1 MSTSTMKT
9 RILFKTDT
17 KENWDLQEY
26 NFQTLKGELYFYTDY
41 LDSGKINHQGE
52 KIYIPQLKIGDG
64 SSPLSKIVFVKNDYI
79 TNSQI
84 DALFNLGSSDS
95 SILGRGTLG
104 SFILGKS
111 TSTPDSATNILDS
124 AILDSIIL
132 D

>member
-1 MSTSTMKT
+1 MSTSAMKT

-84 DALFNLGSSDS
+84 DALFNLDS
-95 SILGRGTLG
+95 SNSGILGKGTLG

-111 TSTPDSATNILDS
+111 ISTPDSTTNILDS